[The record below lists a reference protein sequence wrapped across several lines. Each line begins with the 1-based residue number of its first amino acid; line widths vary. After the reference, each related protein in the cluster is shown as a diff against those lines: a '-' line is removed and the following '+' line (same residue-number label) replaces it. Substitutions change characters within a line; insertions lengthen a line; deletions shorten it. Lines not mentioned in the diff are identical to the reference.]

1 MFARLAWLALGTFA
15 IGTETWVIAAL
26 LPPIAGDL
34 SIQVATA
41 GALVTVFALAY
52 AIGSPVLAVVAGS
65 VERKW
70 LLTACL
76 GVFTIANIG
85 AAEAQTFTQLL
96 IARVLMAL
104 VSGLYVPTASAVAT
118 ALVKPEQRGRAISI
132 VIGGMAVAVA
142 LGAPLGALIGAMS
155 SWRMTFWLVAALGAL
170 AVIGLLIGLPR
181 DLPRPVTTLG
191 QRLAA
196 VRRPEILHGLTV
208 TLLFATG
215 IFTVFTYLALLLGQA
230 AGLDPRGISAT
241 LFVFGVAAALGN
253 AAGGTSAD
261 RYGALRTVH
270 IGLIAFV
277 LVFAV
282 IGFVA
287 TTLPVAQAAPVIV
300 VFVGLWGLIGWC
312 VYAAQMA
319 NLVRLAPE
327 LAMVTLSLN
336 ASTFYFGVA
345 LGSFIGSLVVPLGV
359 GKLAWIGA
367 VLQFAALVVLQFEPR
382 AEPVRR
388 VAEEDAS

>member
-65 VERKW
+65 IDRKW
-70 LLTACL
+70 LLTSCL
-76 GVFTIANIG
+76 GVFTLANIG

-155 SWRMTFWLVAALGAL
+155 GWRMTFWLVAVLGAI
-170 AVIGLLIGLPR
+170 AIMGLLVGLPR

-196 VRRPEILHGLTV
+196 ARRPEVLHGLSV

-215 IFTVFTYLALLLGQA
+215 AFTVFTYLALLLAQA
-230 AGLDPRGISAT
+230 AGLDPRGVSAT
-241 LFVFGVAAALGN
+241 LFVFGVSAALGN
-253 AAGGTSAD
+253 AAGGTGSD
-261 RYGALRTVH
+261 RFGPLRTARASLVA
-270 IGLIAFV
+270 LVA
-277 LVFAV
+277 VFAV
-282 IGFVA
+282 IA
-287 TTLPVAQAAPVIV
+287 LAANTLPVSQAAPVIV
-300 VFVGLWGLIGWC
+300 VSVGVWGLVAWC
-312 VYAAQMA
+312 LYAALMA

-345 LGSFIGSLVVPLGV
+345 LGSFVGSLVLPLGV
-359 GKLAWIGA
+359 GKLAWVAAALEIAALA
-367 VLQFAALVVLQFEPR
+367 VLLFERRPVPR
-382 AEPVRR
+382 M
-388 VAEEDAS
+388 AEEDAA

>member
-41 GALVTVFALAY
+41 GLLVTVFALAY
-52 AIGSPVLAVVAGS
+52 AFGSPVLAVVAGA
-65 VERKW
+65 VDRKW
-70 LLTACL
+70 LLTGCL
-76 GVFTIANIG
+76 GLFTLANIG
-85 AAEAQTFTQLL
+85 AAEAQSFTQLL

-118 ALVKPEQRGRAISI
+118 ALVAPEQRGRAISI

-142 LGAPLGALIGAMS
+142 LGAPLGAWIGAMS
-155 SWRMTFWLVAALGAL
+155 NWRMTFVLVALLGAIAVAGL
-170 AVIGLLIGLPR
+170 AIGLPR

-196 VRRPEILHGLTV
+196 ARRPEILHGLAV

-215 IFTVFTYLALLLGQA
+215 IFAVFTYLAPLLSQA

-241 LFVFGVAAALGN
+241 LFLFGVAAAVGN
-253 AAGGTSAD
+253 ALGGTSAD
-261 RYGALRTVH
+261 RFGPLRTVRM
-270 IGLIAFV
+270 GLIAFV
-277 LVFAV
+277 AVFAV
-282 IGFVA
+282 IAFAA
-287 TTLPVAQAAPVIV
+287 TALPVAQAAPVLV
-300 VFVGLWGLIGWC
+300 VGVGFWGMIGWC
-312 VYAAQMA
+312 VYAAQMT

-336 ASTFYFGVA
+336 ASTFYLGVA
-345 LGSFIGSLVVPLGV
+345 LGSFLGSLVLRLGT
-359 GKLAWIGA
+359 GRLAWVA
-367 VLQFAALVVLQFEPR
+367 AALELAALAVLQFEPR
-382 AEPVRR
+382 GETLPRA
-388 VAEEDAS
+388 AKEDAA